1 MEREEGAAGSGTIIT
16 SRMEVRPLR
25 FRDGTSHPCAEV
37 PTIGLTVPG
46 ASAHNMA
53 QTQVLG
59 DYLLL
64 WIGGPSEED
73 YSLCKLYLIAWKR
86 GEVTQVSHSI
96 IHHPS
101 YSLRDVCHSSLTHTC
116 GTHGIPTF
124 D

>member
-1 MEREEGAAGSGTIIT
+1 MMNRARVEREEGAGATGTIT
-16 SRMEVRPLR
+16 SVMEVRPLQ

-37 PTIGLTVPG
+37 PTICLRVPG

-73 YSLCKLYLIAWKR
+73 FSLCKLYLIAWKR
-86 GEVTQVSHSI
+86 GQVTQVESHVLSTFHMD
-96 IHHPS
+96 HH
-101 YSLRDVCHSSLTHTC
+101 
-116 GTHGIPTF
+116 IF
-124 D
+124 